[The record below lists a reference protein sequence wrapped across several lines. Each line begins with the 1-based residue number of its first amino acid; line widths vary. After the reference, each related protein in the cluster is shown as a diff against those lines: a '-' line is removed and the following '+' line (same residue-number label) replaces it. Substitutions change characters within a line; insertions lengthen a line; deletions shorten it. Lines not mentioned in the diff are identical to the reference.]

1 MTDINYKAW
10 EPIIGLEIHAQLNT
24 ESKLFSSAPNH
35 FGDEP
40 NCNISAVCTGQPGAL
55 PVLNKEAVRKAVLFG
70 LAVGARIAKNC
81 KFDRKSYFYPD
92 SPRNFQITQ
101 FDQPIIEGGTVTA
114 DADGKTKRFQIH
126 RAHLED
132 DSGMLKHFTTF
143 GGVDFN
149 RAGVPLLEIVS
160 EPCIH
165 SPKEASAYAMAIRAI
180 MHYIGAS
187 NCNMEEGSLRI
198 DVNVSVRR
206 KGETD
211 LREKIEIKNM
221 NSFLNMEL
229 AIEAEIRR
237 QIRAYSLKPHDKDPI
252 EKGTYRFDLATKET
266 VRMRSKEAAADYRFC
281 PEPDLPPLVLSD
293 AFIQEV
299 KETLPELPHQR
310 YERYIHDLKLSEYN
324 ASVLIN
330 DKDLSDY
337 FEEALKTC
345 PHASALCNWITVEFV
360 GRLKDTGTKLP
371 QTDIQPKHI
380 ASLVTLINSKE
391 ITGKIAKSVADDML
405 KDPAKD
411 PKTLVAE
418 NPDYQ
423 PLNDTSEIE
432 PIVDEVLA
440 ENAQS
445 VLDFKAGK
453 DRAFGYLVGQV
464 MKRTKGKA
472 SPQIVNDLL
481 TKKIQ
486 SK

>member
-1 MTDINYKAW
+1 MTDIDYEAW
-10 EPIIGLEIHAQLNT
+10 EPIIGLEIHVQLST
-24 ESKLFSSAPNH
+24 KSKLFSSAPNH

-40 NCNISAVCTGQPGAL
+40 NCNISTVCTGQPGAL
-55 PVLNKEAVRKAVLFG
+55 PVLNKEAVRKAILFG
-70 LAVGARIAKNC
+70 LAVGARIPKQC

-101 FDQPIIEGGTVTA
+101 YDQPIIEGGTVTA
-114 DADGKTKRFQIH
+114 DANGKTKRFQIH

-132 DSGMLKHFTTF
+132 DAGMLKHFTTF
-143 GGVDFN
+143 GGVDYN

-180 MHYIGAS
+180 MQYIGAS

-206 KGETD
+206 KGEVG
-211 LREKIEIKNM
+211 LREKNEIKNM
-221 NSFLNMEL
+221 NSFLNMEI

-237 QIRAYSLKPHDKDPI
+237 QIRAYTLKPHAKDPI
-252 EKGTYRFDLATKET
+252 NKGTYRFDLATKET
-266 VRMRSKEAAADYRFC
+266 IRMRSKEEAADYRYF
-281 PEPDLPPLVLSD
+281 PEPDIPPLILSD
-293 AFIQEV
+293 AYIQEV
-299 KETLPELPHQR
+299 KASLPELPHQR
-310 YERYIHDLKLSEYN
+310 YERYVHDLHLSEYN

-330 DKDLSDY
+330 DKALSDF

-360 GRLKDTGTKLP
+360 GRLKDSGTKLH
-371 QTDIQPKHI
+371 QTGISPAHI
-380 ASLVTLINSKE
+380 ATLVNLIDSKE
-391 ITGKIAKSVADDML
+391 ITGKIAKSIADDML
-405 KDPAKD
+405 KDPSKD
-411 PKTLVAE
+411 PKAILAA

-423 PLNDTSEIE
+423 PLHDTGEIE

-440 ENAQS
+440 ENAQT
-445 VLDFKAGK
+445 VADFKAGK

-472 SPQIVNDLL
+472 SPHIVNDLL

-486 SK
+486 